1 MNVKNIQLKNIKQ
14 LDKVYNRLMNNK
26 YMWRNKFI
34 TMESSLIPP
43 QIIIT
48 DTRSN
53 SITKYF
59 VK

>member
-14 LDKVYNRLMNNK
+14 LDKVYRRLMNNK
-26 YMWRNKFI
+26 HMWRNKFI

-59 VK
+59 VQ